1 MSRWIVRAVMIFC
14 GLAMLSAAA
23 LLLFQWDVAER
34 STLVV
39 LLWLTLAGFV
49 AFAVLLVI
57 GTWRKWRKQQIAR
70 RSG

>member
-1 MSRWIVRAVMIFC
+1 MSRWIVRAVVIFC

-23 LLLFQWDVAER
+23 LLLLQWDVAER
-34 STLVV
+34 STLVF

-49 AFAVLLVI
+49 AFAVLLAI
-57 GTWRKWRKQQIAR
+57 GTWRKWRKQQISR